1 MKYNVLPSGISP
13 IQKMT
18 HSGGLHSPA
27 AGTGISGIGGSL
39 QLVLAPVVPIASI
52 NKHHYAYEISIVIS
66 IYQSVLFI
74 YNNISMKQEPNN
86 QIYGTNVLG
95 NLA

>member
-1 MKYNVLPSGISP
+1 
-13 IQKMT
+13 MT

-39 QLVLAPVVPIASI
+39 QLVLAPVVPIAAI

>member
-1 MKYNVLPSGISP
+1 
-13 IQKMT
+13 MT

-39 QLVLAPVVPIASI
+39 QLVLAPVVPIATM
-52 NKHHYAYEISIVIS
+52 NKHHYAYEISIVVS
-66 IYQSVLFI
+66 IHH
-74 YNNISMKQEPNN
+74 NISMKQEPNN

>member
-1 MKYNVLPSGISP
+1 M
-13 IQKMT
+13 
-18 HSGGLHSPA
+18 HSPA

-66 IYQSVLFI
+66 IYR
-74 YNNISMKQEPNN
+74 NISMKQEPIN

>member
-1 MKYNVLPSGISP
+1 
-13 IQKMT
+13 MT

-39 QLVLAPVVPIASI
+39 QLVLAPVVPIATI

>member
-1 MKYNVLPSGISP
+1 
-13 IQKMT
+13 MT

-66 IYQSVLFI
+66 IYQSD
-74 YNNISMKQEPNN
+74 NISMKQEPNN

>member
-1 MKYNVLPSGISP
+1 
-13 IQKMT
+13 MT